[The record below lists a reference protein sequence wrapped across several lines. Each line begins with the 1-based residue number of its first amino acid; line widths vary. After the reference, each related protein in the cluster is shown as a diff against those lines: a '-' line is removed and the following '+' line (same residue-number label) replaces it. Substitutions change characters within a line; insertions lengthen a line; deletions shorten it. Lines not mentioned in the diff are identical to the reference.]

1 MTDPRRRHG
10 VASAVVRGGARGV
23 VAAMAMSGFRQVTT
37 ALELVRRTPPES
49 VLLQTAPNLFR
60 RVPVGRRQ
68 ALVELVHWTYGGA
81 GGVLFGLL
89 PRRIRR
95 QSWVGPVYGFAF
107 WAVFEAGVSPVLG
120 IDQPRHGTREQLALL
135 ADHLLYGTVVAAA
148 PWPHAD

>member
-1 MTDPRRRHG
+1 MTDPRRWHG
-10 VASAVVRGGARGV
+10 LATAVARGGARGG

-37 ALELVRRTPPES
+37 AFDLVQRTPPEA

-68 ALVELVHWTYGGA
+68 ALVELLHWSYGAA

-89 PRRIRR
+89 PRRVRR
-95 QSWVGPVYGFAF
+95 QGWIGPVYGFAF

-120 IDQPRHGTREQLALL
+120 IDQRRHGIREQLALL

-148 PWPHAD
+148 PSLDAD